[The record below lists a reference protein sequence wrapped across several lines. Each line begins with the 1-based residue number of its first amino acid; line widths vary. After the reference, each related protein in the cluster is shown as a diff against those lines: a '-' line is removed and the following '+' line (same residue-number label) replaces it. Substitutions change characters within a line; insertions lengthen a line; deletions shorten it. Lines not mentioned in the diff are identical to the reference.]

1 MDGTMD
7 KIVIEVESKDNNAQS
22 GIDNLLKTLKKLKKV
37 SESLTGIDENGISRI
52 QQLASSIQSLTD
64 SANGEAFNTA
74 IANLRRLTRLDF
86 SNLVGAGVAT
96 RNLAD
101 MIAAASNMP
110 NMQNNPAPTPSP
122 SDNNGETIVPSEQIR
137 EGISLAGMWTNAIS
151 GVRNA
156 FHKLACVGKNALSG
170 LLKYTK
176 KVSLAFAKGLGNV
189 ALKPFKD
196 FGNTVSSSVK
206 KVRGFGKSLMRI
218 AGYRLVRA
226 ILSQISQVLKEGVQ
240 NLYRYSHA
248 INGVFAKNMDNAY
261 SSMLYFKNS
270 IGAAVSPLIN
280 ALAPALDFVIGK
292 VVALINVLNQLFAA
306 FSGKVWTRAVKT
318 QESYSNALG
327 GSAGSAK
334 KLKGALMGF
343 DELNALPDNSS
354 GGGGG
359 GLDYGGMFEEAEIDS
374 DIAKFAEKLKTA
386 FNSGDWNT
394 LGELLSEK
402 VNSIF
407 AGIQWHSIGEKMGYW
422 LNGSIETAYSF
433 LKGTDFKAIGSDLAQ
448 TFNGII
454 ESIDFTSAGGL
465 YVRKITWL
473 LDLAIGAIQ
482 TFNWGRAGTA
492 IGDYVRGVFDEASS
506 WLKGVNWTEF
516 GMTVWNSIKDAIT
529 SVNISSVIR
538 SVSETLSSVFDA
550 MSGILDGIDWFDL
563 ADTVFAFFGDAIAGI
578 DISRIVT
585 SLGKVLG
592 SIFSAIPDIIAGII
606 MGIGDFLA
614 PIFGEVGID
623 IWDGLREGV
632 EGELRGAVNTVK
644 GWFTKHIV
652 EPVKAVLGIHSPST
666 VFAEI
671 GTNLIQGLLNG
682 ISTAWSMLTSFFNTA
697 LSSMKNTVSNGW
709 NSIKTSSLNIWSAI
723 KTSLSSSFG
732 GIRDSAVNIWQSLS
746 NSVSNIWNSMK
757 TSASNFLS
765 SVVNAFSNQFNSVK
779 NTVSNAV
786 NAVKNAFNFSWKLPS
801 LKLPHISISYTP
813 ASSTL
818 AKFLGISSIPHL
830 SVSWYA
836 NGGFPDVGELF
847 VAREAGA
854 EMVGSI
860 GGKTAV
866 ANNDQIVEAVSQ
878 GVYRAMTSALSGNG
892 GGQAINLFLDGKLV
906 YQSMVERNNK
916 EIRRTGL
923 NPLMG

>member
-1 MDGTMD
+1 M
-7 KIVIEVESKDNNAQS
+7 
-22 GIDNLLKTLKKLKKV
+22 
-37 SESLTGIDENGISRI
+37 
-52 QQLASSIQSLTD
+52 
-64 SANGEAFNTA
+64 
-74 IANLRRLTRLDF
+74 
-86 SNLVGAGVAT
+86 
-96 RNLAD
+96 
-101 MIAAASNMP
+101 
-110 NMQNNPAPTPSP
+110 
-122 SDNNGETIVPSEQIR
+122 
-137 EGISLAGMWTNAIS
+137 
-151 GVRNA
+151 
-156 FHKLACVGKNALSG
+156 
-170 LLKYTK
+170 
-176 KVSLAFAKGLGNV
+176 
-189 ALKPFKD
+189 
-196 FGNTVSSSVK
+196 
-206 KVRGFGKSLMRI
+206 
-218 AGYRLVRA
+218 
-226 ILSQISQVLKEGVQ
+226 
-240 NLYRYSHA
+240 
-248 INGVFAKNMDNAY
+248 
-261 SSMLYFKNS
+261 
-270 IGAAVSPLIN
+270 
-280 ALAPALDFVIGK
+280 
-292 VVALINVLNQLFAA
+292 LNQLFAA

-407 AGIQWHSIGEKMGYW
+407 AGIQWHSIGEKIGYW

-433 LKGTDFKAIGSDLAQ
+433 LKGTDFKAIGSDVTQ
-448 TFNGII
+448 TINGIM
-454 ESIDFTSAGGL
+454 ESVNFGAAGGI
-465 YVRKITWL
+465 YTRKITSL
-473 LDLAIGAIQ
+473 LDMGIGAIQ
-482 TFNWGRAGTA
+482 TFNWGRFGTA
-492 IGDYVRGVFDEASS
+492 IGEYFRGVFDEADS
-506 WLKGVNWTEF
+506 WL
-516 GMTVWNSIKDAIT
+516 T
-529 SVNISSVIR
+529 SVDWASFTTSLCNNLVTAIQNIDVSATVNSLITLCGDILHSINTVMETMDWFTLASTIGTELGETIANIDLKPILGNLSLLAINLANGLIQLVLGGISGLGDALATKFDEMGMDTVAGFFR
-538 SVSETLSSVFDA
+538 GVSEY
-550 MSGILDGIDWFDL
+550 SGKIGTWMKEHLVDP
-563 ADTVFAFFGDAIAGI
+563 VVNKVKEFF
-578 DISRIVT
+578 
-585 SLGKVLG
+585 
-592 SIFSAIPDIIAGII
+592 
-606 MGIGDFLA
+606 
-614 PIFGEVGID
+614 
-623 IWDGLREGV
+623 
-632 EGELRGAVNTVK
+632 
-644 GWFTKHIV
+644 
-652 EPVKAVLGIHSPST
+652 GIHSPST

-757 TSASNFLS
+757 ASASNFLS

-813 ASSTL
+813 ASSSV